1 LPKDITFTDNG
12 DGTATI
18 AGTPAAASDL
28 GVYTLN
34 FKAKSSQ
41 GTATQAFTLTLN
53 KAPVLNAI
61 ASKTAKV
68 GTAFSL
74 NVVSKG
80 YTPAAL
86 SAAGLPAGLGLT
98 NNGDG
103 TGSITGTP
111 SVGDGGTYT
120 VTVTAVNPSGMA
132 SVSFTM
138 KVTEGPVITSAASQA
153 ATIGAP
159 FSFQVTTTGF
169 PAPHVSRS
177 GALPKGITFQAATGT
192 FSGTPKAKSAGTYP
206 ITVTAKNSS
215 GSVTQ
220 TFTITVS

>member
-1 LPKDITFTDNG
+1 VPTFTSNASATGSFGVPFSFTVRSDGNPAPTLSKTSGALPKDITFTDNG

-18 AGTPAAASDL
+18 AGPPAAASDL

-86 SAAGLPAGLGLT
+86 SAASNRRSRHHVGGL
-98 NNGDG
+98 
-103 TGSITGTP
+103 
-111 SVGDGGTYT
+111 
-120 VTVTAVNPSGMA
+120 
-132 SVSFTM
+132 
-138 KVTEGPVITSAASQA
+138 
-153 ATIGAP
+153 
-159 FSFQVTTTGF
+159 
-169 PAPHVSRS
+169 
-177 GALPKGITFQAATGT
+177 
-192 FSGTPKAKSAGTYP
+192 
-206 ITVTAKNSS
+206 S
-215 GSVTQ
+215 GSDDRSAVQ
-220 TFTITVS
+220 LPGDHDRVPGAARKPVRRAA